1 MLTQQALLPTEPPL
15 QPKELPRQPQVKV
28 PLLLQAVLKAEGML
42 AVHDYTTPQP
52 GPHGLPVKV
61 KTMPGATRKSRR

>member
-1 MLTQQALLPTEPPL
+1 MLTQQALLPTEP
-15 QPKELPRQPQVKV
+15 PRQPQVKV
-28 PLLLQAVLKAEGML
+28 PLLLQAVLKTEGML
-42 AVHDYTTPQP
+42 AVHYYTTPQP